1 MESVVPE
8 AYALVNGTT
17 APRTEAIILHSRAG
31 VCLSGARFDLMRG
44 FGGFMRVLLE
54 YKNKR
59 VDIKT
64 PISMR
69 QKIDEKPELLARLI
83 DEALTAVGG
92 KK

>member
-1 MESVVPE
+1 
-8 AYALVNGTT
+8 
-17 APRTEAIILHSRAG
+17 
-31 VCLSGARFDLMRG
+31 
-44 FGGFMRVLLE
+44 MRVLLE

-69 QKIDEKPELLARLI
+69 QKIDEEPRLLARMI
-83 DEALTAVGG
+83 EEALIAVGG

>member
-1 MESVVPE
+1 
-8 AYALVNGTT
+8 
-17 APRTEAIILHSRAG
+17 
-31 VCLSGARFDLMRG
+31 
-44 FGGFMRVLLE
+44 MRVLLE